1 MPGSPANSPGV
12 PDYLASLYDLSGQVA
27 VVTGGTGTLGGAMAV
42 GLARAGAKVGV
53 LGRRTSAAEAR
64 VSEIAASGGEAMP
77 LVADVLNRAALDAAC
92 QSVLDR
98 WGRID
103 ILINCA
109 GGNSTAGTVAV
120 DGSFFDL
127 TQDGLQNVID
137 LNLMGTLLP
146 TQVFGAPMA
155 RQRAGCII
163 NISSL
168 SVPRALTR
176 VVAYGAAKAGI
187 ENFTR
192 WLAIEL
198 VRKHGPGLRVNAIAP
213 GFFLAEMNKP
223 FMLNPDGS
231 WSARGQAVIDH
242 SPSGRFGDPQELV
255 GGTIWLC
262 SKSASFVNGAVIQ
275 IDGGFG
281 AFSGV

>member
-1 MPGSPANSPGV
+1 MTNSAK
-12 PDYLASLYDLSGQVA
+12 DYLAGLFDLTDQVA
-27 VVTGGTGTLGGAMAV
+27 VVTGATGTLGGAMAL
-42 GLARAGAKVGV
+42 GLARAGARLGV
-53 LGRRTSAAEAR
+53 LGRRADVAAGRA
-64 VSEIAASGGEAMP
+64 SEIEAAGGQAIP
-77 LVADVLNRAALDAAC
+77 LVADVLKRDQLEAAR
-92 QSVLDR
+92 QVVLDR

-109 GGNSTAGTVAV
+109 GGNSAGGMVAV

-127 TQDGLQNVID
+127 TPEGMQSVID

-146 TQVFGAPMA
+146 SQVFGQVMA
-155 RQRAGCII
+155 KQRTGCII

-176 VVAYGAAKAGI
+176 VVAYGAAKAGV

-192 WLAIEL
+192 WLAIEMI
-198 VRKHGPGLRVNAIAP
+198 RQYGPGIRVNAIAP
-213 GFFLAEMNKP
+213 GFFLAEMNRP
-223 FMLNPDGS
+223 FMVKPDGS
-231 WSARGQAVIDH
+231 FTPRGQAVVDRT
-242 SPSGRFGDPQELV
+242 PVGRFGDPSELV

-262 SKSASFVNGAVIQ
+262 SRAASFVTGAVIQ

-281 AFSGV
+281 ATSGV

>member
-1 MPGSPANSPGV
+1 MTPSSK
-12 PDYLASLYDLSGQVA
+12 DYLADLFDLTGQVA
-27 VVTGGTGTLGGAMAV
+27 VVTGATGTLGGAMAL
-42 GLARAGAKVGV
+42 GLARAGARLGI
-53 LGRRTSAAEAR
+53 LGRRAALADAR
-64 VSEIAASGGEAMP
+64 VAEIAVTGGQAMP
-77 LVADVLNRAALDAAC
+77 LVADVLKRDQLESTLQA
-92 QSVLDR
+92 VLDR

-109 GGNSTAGTVAV
+109 GGNSAGGMVAV

-127 TQDGLQNVID
+127 TQEGLQEVID

-146 TQVFGAPMA
+146 SQVFGEVMA
-155 RQRAGCII
+155 RQRTGCII

-192 WLAIEL
+192 WLAIEM
-198 VRKHGPGLRVNAIAP
+198 VRKYGPGIRVNAIAP
-213 GFFLAEMNKP
+213 GFFLAEMNRP
-223 FMLNPDGS
+223 FMVKEDGS
-231 WSARGQAVIDH
+231 FTPRGQAVIDRT
-242 SPSGRFGDPQELV
+242 PVARFGDPQELV
-255 GGTIWLC
+255 GGAIWLC
-262 SKSASFVNGAVIQ
+262 SRAASFVTGAVIA

-281 AFSGV
+281 AISGV